1 MKNISSFQIIYKLF
15 LNKYCRGHS
24 MEKLNYIPLSK
35 QLELIKDR
43 FNIEIKFDNNQSVRN
58 RQLLLIVH
66 RKSNG

>member
-1 MKNISSFQIIYKLF
+1 
-15 LNKYCRGHS
+15 

-66 RKSNG
+66 RKSNGWIDELI